1 MSILM
6 LTSNTTKRLMENSTT
21 TSLPQILMVLET
33 SAARR
38 LEKRVTL
45 RLLKQLALDAKK
57 LIPMS
62 TSLMTLQF
70 APEDLTE

>member
-1 MSILM
+1 
-6 LTSNTTKRLMENSTT
+6 MENSTT

-45 RLLKQLALDAKK
+45 RLLKKLALDAKK